1 MTITRKIFL
10 ASSAELKE
18 DRRDFEIF
26 LSRKNK
32 DWVPKGAFLDLV
44 VWEDF
49 IDALS
54 KARLQDEYNKAIRAC
69 DVFVMLFWTKVG
81 KYTEEEFETAVGQF
95 KSTNKPFVFTY
106 FKDAD
111 PGPGGADASVAA
123 FQKKL
128 GAMGHFYTRY
138 KNIEDLKY
146 QFDRQLDK
154 LAANG
159 FVEFKFDKSE
169 IVVPSINYNAAVTGG
184 GAIAQ
189 GKGAQAVGK
198 GGVIIGGSNTGNINT
213 GTQTRVDT
221 GGGAHVGGNLQAGG
235 DFVGRDKITGI
246 SPRDLEPLFAPI
258 LAAIQ
263 QHAPAERKASAT
275 QQVEELKTEAAKGKH
290 ADDSKVGKIMEGL
303 AAKVPDAISA
313 IVSAFAS
320 PLLGGVAG
328 PVTKYV
334 LDKLKGTRSQ
344 L

>member
-1 MTITRKIFL
+1 MTKRKLFL
-10 ASSAELKE
+10 ASSSELKE
-18 DRRDFEIF
+18 DRKEFEIF
-26 LSRKNK
+26 LGRKNN
-32 DWVPKGAFLDLV
+32 DWIERGVYLQLI

-49 IDALS
+49 LDALS
-54 KARLQDEYNKAIRAC
+54 KTRLQDEYNKAIRDC

-81 KYTEEEFETAVGQF
+81 KYTEEEFEIAVGQF

-111 PGPGGADASVAA
+111 PGPGGADPSVAA

-169 IVVPSINYNAAVTGG
+169 IVAPSIAYKATVTGG
-184 GAIAQ
+184 GAAAQ
-189 GKGAQAVGK
+189 GPGATAVGK
-198 GGVIIGGSNTGNINT
+198 GGVIIGGSNTGSINT
-213 GTQTRVDT
+213 GTQTRIDT
-221 GGGAHVGGNLQAGG
+221 GGGAYVGGNVQAGE
-235 DFVGRDKITGI
+235 FVGRDKIKQGI
-246 SPRDLEPLFAPI
+246 SLRDLEPLFAPI
-258 LAAIQ
+258 LSAIQ
-263 QHAPAERKASAT
+263 QHAPAEQQAVAA
-275 QQVEELKTEAAKGKH
+275 QQVEDLKTEAAKGKQ
-290 ADDSKVGKIMEGL
+290 ADDGKVGKIMEGL
-303 AAKVPDAISA
+303 AAKVPDTVSA

-320 PLLGGVAG
+320 PLLGGIAG

-334 LDKLKGTRSQ
+334 LDKLKGT
-344 L
+344 